1 MLYVRPWEFLNQ
13 WRLKGLFQGRPLAE
27 WLSSHTPLGG
37 RDFAGWDPRRG
48 RGAAREA
55 VLRGRPHSRTRRTCV
70 WNIQPC
76 TGRLWGG
83 GGEEEKRLAAVVSS
97 GASVRIELWSRYN
110 KQKKKK
116 RGKLKGPPIEVISL
130 VLSYCAANKNY
141 FNQHVS
147 TWKNY

>member
-55 VLRGRPHSRTRRTCV
+55 C
-70 WNIQPC
+70 
-76 TGRLWGG
+76 WGG
-83 GGEEEKRLAAVVSS
+83 VHTAEPDGPASGIYNHVLGGFGEEE
-97 GASVRIELWSRYN
+97 E
-110 KQKKKK
+110 KKKK
-116 RGKLKGPPIEVISL
+116 DWQLLLAQVP
-130 VLSYCAANKNY
+130 VLG
-141 FNQHVS
+141 
-147 TWKNY
+147 